1 MQKLRKQTS
10 DTKSYSTQIMANVIA
25 AQRKCFSK
33 AKVEKSSKQLLFLLL
48 YSNMFNTYY
57 KNILHFK
64 KNCYVKFTINK
75 HVVYSKEQMVI
86 LYRNIYGMS
95 ELFFFHALWLW
106 GMT

>member
-1 MQKLRKQTS
+1 MQKLRK
-10 DTKSYSTQIMANVIA
+10 YPNVIA

-48 YSNMFNTYY
+48 YFNMFNTYWGY

-106 GMT
+106 GTT